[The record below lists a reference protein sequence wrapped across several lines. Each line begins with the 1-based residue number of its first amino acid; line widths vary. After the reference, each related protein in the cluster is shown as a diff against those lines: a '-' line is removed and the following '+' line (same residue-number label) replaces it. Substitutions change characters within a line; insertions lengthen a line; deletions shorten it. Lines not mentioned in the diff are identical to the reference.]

1 MTESKSGR
9 LTESEK
15 TFILQNYEKLSVV
28 DIAASLNKNRKT
40 ISAFIKKSISNPQ
53 LIEKGEDVNFSIN
66 KSPVWKEI
74 KQQLSTEEIETF
86 LYYWNNIHLQFKNDI
101 FATEKMQVVEL
112 CRIEVL
118 INRSL
123 KRMKDIDITV
133 FDVRKQIEDEK
144 SKPLEER
151 NLTQIDMQQ
160 ALLADILQ
168 ANVNFTKEYKD
179 LLDKKQQILNAIRGS
194 RDARVKLSEDSK
206 ETLMDWMKK
215 LLVMPEVREKLGREM
230 EKFRLACEFE
240 MERLSDYHQYQDG
253 QLEQPLLTPET
264 VKDDNK

>member
-1 MTESKSGR
+1 MTNKSGR

-15 TFILQNYEKLSVV
+15 TFILQNYEKMSVV
-28 DIAASLNKNRKT
+28 DIASNLGKNRKT
-40 ISAFIKKSISNPQ
+40 ISGFIKKSISNPQ
-53 LIEKGEDVNFSIN
+53 IIERGEELNFSIN

-123 KRMKDIDITV
+123 KRMKDIDVTV
-133 FDVRKQIEDEK
+133 FDVRKQIEEEK
-144 SKPLEER
+144 AKPLEER
-151 NLTQIDMQQ
+151 NLAQIDMQQ
-160 ALLADILQ
+160 ALLSDILQ
-168 ANVNFTKEYKD
+168 ANVNFTKEYKE

-194 RDARVKLSEDSK
+194 RDSRIKVLEDSK
-206 ETLMDWMKK
+206 ETLTDWVKT
-215 LLVMPEVREKLGREM
+215 LVTMPEIREKMGLEM
-230 EKFRLACEFE
+230 EKFRLACEVE
-240 MERLSDYHQYQDG
+240 VERLSDYHVFEDG
-253 QLEQPLLTPET
+253 QVEQPLLTPET
-264 VKDDNK
+264 LKDDNK

>member
-1 MTESKSGR
+1 MTNKSGR

-15 TFILQNYEKLSVV
+15 TFILQNYEKMSVV
-28 DIAASLNKNRKT
+28 DIASNLGKNRKT
-40 ISAFIKKSISNPQ
+40 IAAFIKKSISNPQ

-123 KRMKDIDITV
+123 KRMKDIDVTV
-133 FDVRKQIEDEK
+133 FDVRKQIEEEK
-144 SKPLEER
+144 AKPLEER
-151 NLTQIDMQQ
+151 NLAQIDMQQ
-160 ALLADILQ
+160 ALLSDILQ
-168 ANVNFTKEYKD
+168 ANVNFTKEYKE
-179 LLDKKQQILNAIRGS
+179 LLDKKQQILSAIRGS
-194 RDARVKLSEDSK
+194 RDARVKHLESSR
-206 ETLMDWMKK
+206 ETLVDWVKK
-215 LLVMPEVREKLGREM
+215 LLEDQELRERLGRDM
-230 EKFRLACEFE
+230 EKFRLACEVE
-240 MERLSDYHQYQDG
+240 LERLSDYHTYDDG

-264 VKDDNK
+264 VKEDNR